1 MKKWLFLMSASAT
14 LVACGTEATET
25 AESINQANDLI
36 EVTINVAVDGET
48 IEDGSITSNVE
59 EDAVLFDV
67 MEASFDVEDED
78 GFITAINGYEQDEDA
93 NKYWLFDLNGEMAP
107 VGAQDLKLSDGDVVD
122 FNLEELE

>member
-107 VGAQDLKLSDGDVVD
+107 VGAQDLVLSDGDVVD

>member
-107 VGAQDLKLSDGDVVD
+107 VGAQDLELSDGDVVD

>member
-59 EDAVLFDV
+59 EDAALFDV

-107 VGAQDLKLSDGDVVD
+107 VGAQDLELSDGDVVD

>member
-1 MKKWLFLMSASAT
+1 MSASAT

-107 VGAQDLKLSDGDVVD
+107 VGAQDLELSDGDVVD